1 MIKARAEAEGESS
14 GHFIGALALL
24 AKKIERAAETGTR
37 TEFVNTAAED
47 QDTITH
53 LLGKGTAQVGNVFI
67 KFAACLHDKFGCG
80 GRCGGAHVGHEIRD
94 GEVAFMADARDRGNF
109 RVGNGA
115 GDHFFVEGPQIF
127 ERAAAARENQH
138 IHRFHGIEELHRL
151 DDFLCGAFAL
161 DPHRKH
167 REMDVGKAAPED
179 AHDVAHRGSSRRG
192 DEADAAREERQRL
205 LPGGSEQAFGFKP
218 LFQLIESKLQ
228 SA

>member
-1 MIKARAEAEGESS
+1 RSRCKYLCCNASSVES
-14 GHFIGALALL
+14 
-24 AKKIERAAETGTR
+24 
-37 TEFVNTAAED
+37 FV
-47 QDTITH
+47 
-53 LLGKGTAQVGNVFI
+53 KV
-67 KFAACLHDKFGCG
+67 
-80 GRCGGAHVGHEIRD
+80 
-94 GEVAFMADARDRGNF
+94 
-109 RVGNGA
+109 
-115 GDHFFVEGPQIF
+115 PQTY
-127 ERAAAARENQH
+127 ERAAAALYNQH

-218 LFQLIESKLQ
+218 LFQLIEGKLQ